1 MRLLLTTNSQDG
13 RKFAGSKKT
22 KQNKQKT
29 KNKNEGS
36 NKGTLKPFFKN

>member
-1 MRLLLTTNSQDG
+1 MITE
-13 RKFAGSKKT
+13 AKT

-29 KNKNEGS
+29 KNRIEGS